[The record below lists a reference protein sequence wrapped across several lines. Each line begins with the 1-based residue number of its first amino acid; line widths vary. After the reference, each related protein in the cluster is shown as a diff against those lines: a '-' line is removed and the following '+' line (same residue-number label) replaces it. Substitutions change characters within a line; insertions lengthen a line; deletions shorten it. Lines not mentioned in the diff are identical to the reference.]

1 MEVKDLKALIEALDR
16 SSLTELSLSRED
28 GTKVVLRKSAPVYA
42 AYPQAPA
49 APTPGPVAVAPAPV
63 SSPAAPVAVEASA
76 PEAAAESGLLE
87 IRSPMVGTFYNA
99 PGPEAATFVQEGATV
114 SKGQT
119 VCIVEAMK
127 LMNEIESEVAGT
139 IVKVCVENESAIEF
153 GTVLFLVKP

>member
-49 APTPGPVAVAPAPV
+49 APAPVPVAPAPV
-63 SSPAAPVAVEASA
+63 SLPAAPVAVEASA
-76 PEAAAESGLLE
+76 PEAAVESGLLE

-114 SKGQT
+114 TKGQT

-139 IVKVCVENESAIEF
+139 IVKVCVENESAVEF